1 MKVSTI
7 LIALI
12 ATLFISCKSGSSNSA
27 DYSGTYVLQTQGEY
41 AKDFDTLVVSS
52 DQSAKNA
59 YSIQNKSG
67 FQKIRNGVTMPK
79 EYKQT
84 TWVANWNEEKKVL
97 AETDLG
103 RQIQFKNNGNSL
115 VLKNSVYQKIK

>member
-12 ATLFISCKSGSSNSA
+12 TMLFISCKSGSNNNA

-41 AKDFDTLVVSS
+41 AKDYDTLIVSS
-52 DQSAKNA
+52 DQSAKNT
-59 YSIQNKSG
+59 YSIQNRSG

-79 EYKQT
+79 EYKKS
-84 TWVANWNEEKKVL
+84 TWVATWNEEKKVL

-115 VLKNSVYQKIK
+115 FLKNSVYQKIK

>member
-7 LIALI
+7 LTALI
-12 ATLFISCKSGSSNSA
+12 TILFMGCKSGSSHSE

-41 AKDFDTLVVSS
+41 AKDYDTLVVSS
-52 DQSAKNA
+52 EQSSKNT

-84 TWVANWNEEKKVL
+84 TWVATWNEEKQVL
-97 AETDLG
+97 AETELG

>member
-1 MKVSTI
+1 MKASTI

-12 ATLFISCKSGSSNSA
+12 TILFISCKSGSNDSA

-41 AKDFDTLVVSS
+41 AKDYDTLVVSS
-52 DQSAKNA
+52 DEPSKYT

-84 TWVANWNEEKKVL
+84 TWIATWNEEKQVL
-97 AETDLG
+97 AETELG

-115 VLKNSVYQKIK
+115 VLKNSVYKKIK

>member
-12 ATLFISCKSGSSNSA
+12 TILFISCKSGSSDSA
-27 DYSGTYVLQTQGEY
+27 DYSGTYVMQTQGEY
-41 AKDFDTLVVSS
+41 AKDYDTLVVSS
-52 DQSAKNA
+52 DETSKNT

-67 FQKIRNGVTMPK
+67 YQKIRNGVTMPK

-84 TWVANWNEEKKVL
+84 TWIATWNEEKQVL
-97 AETDLG
+97 AETELG

-115 VLKNSVYQKIK
+115 VLKNSVYKKIR

>member
-1 MKVSTI
+1 MKASTI
-7 LIALI
+7 LIALV
-12 ATLFISCKSGSSNSA
+12 TLIFMSCKNGGGNSE
-27 DYSGTYVLQTQGEY
+27 DYSGTYVLQTHGEY
-41 AKDFDTLVVSS
+41 AKDYDTLVVSS
-52 DQSAKNA
+52 DQSVKNQ

-79 EYKQT
+79 ECKQT
-84 TWVANWNEEKKVL
+84 TWIATWNEEKQVL

-103 RQIQFKNNGNSL
+103 RQIQFKNSGNSL

>member
-12 ATLFISCKSGSSNSA
+12 TTLFISCKSGSSNSA

-59 YSIQNKSG
+59 YSIQNNNLGSKLERGKESFG
-67 FQKIRNGVTMPK
+67 RNGFRKT
-79 EYKQT
+79 
-84 TWVANWNEEKKVL
+84 NS
-97 AETDLG
+97 
-103 RQIQFKNNGNSL
+103 IQE
-115 VLKNSVYQKIK
+115 